1 MIRSYVEGF
10 GLSPNLIW
18 KLLEGLLNTLC
29 DLGQERCFG
38 LGFSKT
44 PGGQGSGV
52 CGPSPGESLW
62 STQCCRIWVGRAQM
76 AKEQDPVNLILTKLI
91 IKISIFLKYPANTL
105 WGASIQLFCFSW
117 QILNWNRLLSRLYG
131 ALWSPQSLT
140 FDIVAEFS
148 LPTEQQCCRNLPCLP
163 LFTEESGLFYPRVH
177 NTRVLP
183 LK

>member
-1 MIRSYVEGF
+1 MKIQGMIRSYVEGF

-91 IKISIFLKYPANTL
+91 IKISIFLKYAANTL
-105 WGASIQLFCFSW
+105 WGANKYSTVLF
-117 QILNWNRLLSRLYG
+117 LLTNTELEQTSEQ
-131 ALWSPQSLT
+131 ALWSSMESTKLN
-140 FDIVAEFS
+140 FWY
-148 LPTEQQCCRNLPCLP
+148 CCRVLITNWAAVLQKPALPSSLY
-163 LFTEESGLFYPRVH
+163 GRV
-177 NTRVLP
+177 RFILSQGA
-183 LK
+183 